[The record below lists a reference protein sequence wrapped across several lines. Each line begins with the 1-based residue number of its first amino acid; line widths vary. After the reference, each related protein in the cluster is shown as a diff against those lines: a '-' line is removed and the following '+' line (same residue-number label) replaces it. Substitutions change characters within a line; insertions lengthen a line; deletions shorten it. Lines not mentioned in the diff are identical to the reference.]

1 MTVLLTALEAVA
13 CLFSQRQD
21 ALRTFRVLRR
31 ARKLVAP
38 VCLGDGGLC
47 KVEAEPESLL
57 SLLEGLWTNHIL
69 GVAVIDERAYAQP
82 VCRAVHQV
90 VEHDILIK
98 IDFDH
103 SRRVLIK
110 LW

>member
-1 MTVLLTALEAVA
+1 MTVLLAALEAVA

-21 ALRTFRVLRR
+21 VLCTFRVLRR

-47 KVEAEPESLL
+47 EVKAEPESLL
-57 SLLEGLWTNHIL
+57 SLLEGLGTNHIF
-69 GVAVIDERAYAQP
+69 GVTVIDERAYAQS

-90 VEHDILIK
+90 VKHNILIK

-103 SRRVLIK
+103 SRRGLIK

>member
-1 MTVLLTALEAVA
+1 MIVLLTALEAVA

-21 ALRTFRVLRR
+21 TLCAFRVLRR

-47 KVEAEPESLL
+47 EVEAEPESLL
-57 SLLEGLWTNHIL
+57 GLLEGLGTNHIF
-69 GVAVIDERAYAQP
+69 GVTVIDERAYAQP

-90 VEHDILIK
+90 VEHNILIK

-103 SRRVLIK
+103 SRRGLIK